1 MPRGHAVTV
10 RRAPGATRLGIISA
24 MRLQPNPPR
33 MITVVIAL
41 ALGAIGLI
49 YAWPI
54 DSLVTVVAP
63 ITDIIAS
70 VGLTMDREMGYLALF
85 ACPSLLVVGSL
96 LPGI

>member
-1 MPRGHAVTV
+1 
-10 RRAPGATRLGIISA
+10 

-33 MITVVIAL
+33 LITVGIAL
-41 ALGAIGLI
+41 VLGAVGLI

-54 DSLVTVVAP
+54 DGLVTVIAPLTDFVA
-63 ITDIIAS
+63 S
-70 VGLTMDREMGYLALF
+70 YGLVMDRELGYLCLF

>member
-1 MPRGHAVTV
+1 
-10 RRAPGATRLGIISA
+10 

-33 MITVVIAL
+33 MITVGIAL
-41 ALGAIGLI
+41 ALGVIGLI

-54 DSLVTVVAP
+54 DLLVP
-63 ITDIIAS
+63 ILDPVTDALATI
-70 VGLTMDREMGYLALF
+70 GLTMGRELGYLCMF

>member
-1 MPRGHAVTV
+1 
-10 RRAPGATRLGIISA
+10 

-33 MITVVIAL
+33 MVTVGIAL
-41 ALGAIGLI
+41 VLGAIGLV

-54 DSLVTVVAP
+54 NSLVPILDPVAQLLS
-63 ITDIIAS
+63 T
-70 VGLTMDREMGYLALF
+70 VGLTMDRELGYLCLF

>member
-1 MPRGHAVTV
+1 MVTV
-10 RRAPGATRLGIISA
+10 G
-24 MRLQPNPPR
+24 
-33 MITVVIAL
+33 IAL
-41 ALGAIGLI
+41 ALGVVGLI

-54 DSLVTVVAP
+54 DGLVTLLDPLTKA
-63 ITDIIAS
+63 IAS

>member
-1 MPRGHAVTV
+1 
-10 RRAPGATRLGIISA
+10 

-33 MITVVIAL
+33 LVTVVIAL
-41 ALGAIGLI
+41 AVGAIGLV

-54 DSLVTVVAP
+54 DQLVPVLDPVAKAL
-63 ITDIIAS
+63 AS
-70 VGLTMDREMGYLALF
+70 VGLRMDRELADLCLF

>member
-1 MPRGHAVTV
+1 M
-10 RRAPGATRLGIISA
+10 A

-33 MITVVIAL
+33 LITVGIAL
-41 ALGAIGLI
+41 VIGAVGLV

-54 DSLVTVVAP
+54 SSLVPILDP
-63 ITDIIAS
+63 ITNVVGSI
-70 VGLTMDREMGYLALF
+70 GLTMDRELAYLCLF